1 MNARKS
7 LSRLLPLS
15 LTLGL
20 LAMGCDEA
28 KPAESKG
35 AAPAKA
41 ETKPEAKAEP
51 AAEAKADAKAE
62 PAADAKAE
70 PAEAEPA
77 ADAKAEPAGG
87 AKAEPTA
94 DKPPKAADEAPKAGG
109 KPKADAKPKPKADE
123 APKEEAKPAAA
134 GNGKELYMKKC
145 KSCHGVSGAADTKI
159 AKKHDIGSWTVAG
172 WKSKWTMSKV
182 KDIVANGK
190 AGTKMKAFKGKLTPE
205 EIDAVSAYARGL
217 GK

>member
-1 MNARKS
+1 VNARKS

-51 AAEAKADAKAE
+51 AAEAKA
-62 PAADAKAE
+62 E

-77 ADAKAEPAGG
+77 ADAKAEPAGEAKAEPAEDAKAEPAG
-87 AKAEPTA
+87 DAKAEPTA

-109 KPKADAKPKPKADE
+109 KPKADE